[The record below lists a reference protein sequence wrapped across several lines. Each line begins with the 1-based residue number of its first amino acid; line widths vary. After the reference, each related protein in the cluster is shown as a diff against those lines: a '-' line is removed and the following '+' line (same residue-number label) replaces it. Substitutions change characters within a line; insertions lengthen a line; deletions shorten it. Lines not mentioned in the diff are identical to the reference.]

1 MADRPLLLRAANA
14 VDRAVGKPLESLADS
29 RGFVDVVT
37 LAMRAERAAQ
47 GAFER
52 RTRSLLHFWNVPAG
66 TDIKRLT
73 LQVAALGSEIRDLAA
88 QLEDQLELAREQA
101 REREKGTV

>member
-1 MADRPLLLRAANA
+1 
-14 VDRAVGKPLESLADS
+14 VADS

-37 LAMRAERAAQ
+37 LAMRLERAAQ
-47 GAFER
+47 GVFER
-52 RTRSLLHFWNVPAG
+52 RTRSFLHFWNVPAG

-73 LQVAALGSEIRDLAA
+73 LQISALGTDVREMQA
-88 QLEDQLELAREQA
+88 QLQDELERLREQA